1 VVKYEQNTSQYGI
14 YDTLVLKK
22 YDSQYTKLIHMHIS
36 TEVWVEPDIMKLSG
50 RKSECDSAM
59 AMSVRGKNLCVL
71 CC

>member
-1 VVKYEQNTSQYGI
+1 
-14 YDTLVLKK
+14 
-22 YDSQYTKLIHMHIS
+22 MHIS